1 MLIGLLLISMIAGI
15 STTFLVGLWL
25 PLGIVGSVFAFGAS
39 GATIVLFAS
48 LIYILEQ
55 RHSYVRPKP
64 FHIVA
69 DFDPALMWSAPNEW
83 SKLIVNAW
91 LASGLSGRW
100 FPAPEGGSPER
111 YVA

>member
-48 LIYILEQ
+48 LILPLAGQAESDIDALRGAAKQ
-55 RHSYVRPKP
+55 RAAV
-64 FHIVA
+64 
-69 DFDPALMWSAPNEW
+69 SA
-83 SKLIVNAW
+83 
-91 LASGLSGRW
+91 
-100 FPAPEGGSPER
+100 
-111 YVA
+111 

>member
-1 MLIGLLLISMIAGI
+1 MTDKINETSAETGERVSRRVALQKLGLGTAAFIVPLV
-15 STTFLVGLWL
+15 TTVSEAKALDDT
-25 PLGIVGSVFAFGAS
+25 PPDPD
-39 GATIVLFAS
+39 
-48 LIYILEQ
+48 
-55 RHSYVRPKP
+55 PKP
-64 FHIVA
+64 EKSNKSG
-69 DFDPALMWSAPNEW
+69 WSAPNEW